1 MQRFRFPLAVAATS
15 LALVLGL
22 AVVGGLLATSA
33 LAGGAWLA
41 GPAGAWAGGAWA
53 GGHGPGPG
61 FALPPELA
69 GLRDVPADQRFG
81 HFRGVQVNLTD
92 KDGRPLT
99 IEATPGTVTATSATS
114 LTIAANDGSSKSYR
128 LDDRT
133 LVRGKTARGGAEATR
148 PALAQNDKVVIV
160 TLNGEAAARAVFV
173 AGAEGF
179 GPPWAGHGPNGPTS

>member
-53 GGHGPGPG
+53 GGHGLGPG

-99 IEATPGTVTATSATS
+99 IEVMPGTVTTVDATN
-114 LTIAANDGSSKSYR
+114 LTITANDGSSKSYK

-133 LVRGKTARGGAEATR
+133 LVRGKRTRGTEATG

-160 TLNGEAAARAVFV
+160 TLNGETTARAVFA

-179 GPPWAGHGPNGPTS
+179 GPPWTGHDQNQPRS